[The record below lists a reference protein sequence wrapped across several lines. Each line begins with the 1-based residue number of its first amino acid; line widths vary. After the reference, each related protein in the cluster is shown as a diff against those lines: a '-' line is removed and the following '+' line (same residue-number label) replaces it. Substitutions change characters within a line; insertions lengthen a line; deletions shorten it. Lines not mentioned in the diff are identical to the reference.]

1 MEIIAL
7 QGLRAEERAAQ
18 LVCVCKENKISLQ
31 EVAVI
36 AIDACDLGPL
46 LEAGTAFALESSGYD
61 ACMAADRVFAPRE
74 RGGLVE
80 AINAVCDL
88 AE

>member
-7 QGLRAEERAAQ
+7 QGLRAEERTAQ
-18 LVCVCKENKISLQ
+18 LACACKENNISLQ

-46 LEAGTAFALESSGYD
+46 LEAGTEFALESSGYD
-61 ACMAADRVFAPRE
+61 ACMAADRVFVPRE

-80 AINAVCDL
+80 AINAACDL
-88 AE
+88 VR